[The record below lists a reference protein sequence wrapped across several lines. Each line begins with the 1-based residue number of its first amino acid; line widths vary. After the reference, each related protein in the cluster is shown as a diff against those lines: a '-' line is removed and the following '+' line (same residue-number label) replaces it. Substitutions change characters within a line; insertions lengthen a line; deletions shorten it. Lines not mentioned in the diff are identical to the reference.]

1 MSKLTWRTFI
11 YDIVLN
17 IKTYHKWITPRIF
30 NVILRRPLV
39 VIHKIVAYEGIINLN
54 FSRSFKKK
62 SALKEFLTDPQ
73 KTAAI
78 IQDVAFIF
86 DKAALEHSLFSW
98 LALDIGSS
106 WYSQVDG
113 STWYVLQHWTLLDYQ
128 PTPGTGIRM
137 TTEKEQEDRAKRVFW
152 WWAEN

>member
-1 MSKLTWRTFI
+1 MILF
-11 YDIVLN
+11 
-17 IKTYHKWITPRIF
+17 WI
-30 NVILRRPLV
+30 LK
-39 VIHKIVAYEGIINLN
+39 HIINELLPE
-54 FSRSFKKK
+54 FSMWFFGDLWLSFTKLLLTRELLISILVDLLKKK
-62 SALKEFLTDPQ
+62 SVLKEFLTDPQ
-73 KTAAI
+73 KTAVI